1 MPANRKDYIFI
12 PGVLIFLL
20 PFIVLFALTEQW
32 LYLLIPF
39 AFFLFYAGWQSFS
52 FVYFLLIA
60 SIPWSTEI
68 YFGKSMA
75 MDFPDEIFMLFITAI
90 FIATFFFNQGKLQWV
105 AWHHPLLWLVGL
117 HMCWMILTTAFS
129 TDLIVSLKFV
139 LAKSWYII
147 AFLLFPLL
155 VIQNKNQIKKVVLL
169 FSFSLLAVT
178 IVVLASHAMDG
189 FLFIHINDAVTP
201 FFKNHVNYSA
211 ILVCSLPIW
220 FAIYRLNKENKM
232 VKRWIIL
239 VMIIILLALIFAFS
253 RGAWLAIITGVLS
266 YFFMKQKILWQT
278 FVAGIVLTTAIVFW
292 LKSEDRYLDFSH
304 DYKTTIFHTDF
315 KEHLEAT
322 YMLKDVS
329 TAERFNRWIAAVRMV
344 PESPMVGVGPGN
356 FSNKYKPFSIPAF
369 KTWVSD
375 NEEKSTVHNYFLL
388 IITEQGWPG
397 LLFFLLLLTGI
408 FFYVQHIYFNLR
420 DPFYKEMILAVASM
434 MVMII
439 TLNFLSDLIETDK
452 IGSLF
457 FTCIAFLI
465 LADQQ
470 LNTESNN

>member
-68 YFGKSMA
+68 YFGNSMA

-90 FIATFFFNQGKLQWV
+90 FIATLFFNQGKLKSV

-239 VMIIILLALIFAFS
+239 VMIIILLALI
-253 RGAWLAIITGVLS
+253 
-266 YFFMKQKILWQT
+266 
-278 FVAGIVLTTAIVFW
+278 
-292 LKSEDRYLDFSH
+292 
-304 DYKTTIFHTDF
+304 
-315 KEHLEAT
+315 
-322 YMLKDVS
+322 
-329 TAERFNRWIAAVRMV
+329 
-344 PESPMVGVGPGN
+344 
-356 FSNKYKPFSIPAF
+356 
-369 KTWVSD
+369 
-375 NEEKSTVHNYFLL
+375 
-388 IITEQGWPG
+388 
-397 LLFFLLLLTGI
+397 
-408 FFYVQHIYFNLR
+408 
-420 DPFYKEMILAVASM
+420 
-434 MVMII
+434 
-439 TLNFLSDLIETDK
+439 
-452 IGSLF
+452 
-457 FTCIAFLI
+457 
-465 LADQQ
+465 
-470 LNTESNN
+470 

>member
-1 MPANRKDYIFI
+1 
-12 PGVLIFLL
+12 
-20 PFIVLFALTEQW
+20 
-32 LYLLIPF
+32 
-39 AFFLFYAGWQSFS
+39 
-52 FVYFLLIA
+52 
-60 SIPWSTEI
+60 
-68 YFGKSMA
+68 
-75 MDFPDEIFMLFITAI
+75 
-90 FIATFFFNQGKLQWV
+90 
-105 AWHHPLLWLVGL
+105 
-117 HMCWMILTTAFS
+117 
-129 TDLIVSLKFV
+129 
-139 LAKSWYII
+139 
-147 AFLLFPLL
+147 
-155 VIQNKNQIKKVVLL
+155 
-169 FSFSLLAVT
+169 
-178 IVVLASHAMDG
+178 
-189 FLFIHINDAVTP
+189 
-201 FFKNHVNYSA
+201 
-211 ILVCSLPIW
+211 
-220 FAIYRLNKENKM
+220 
-232 VKRWIIL
+232 
-239 VMIIILLALIFAFS
+239 
-253 RGAWLAIITGVLS
+253 
-266 YFFMKQKILWQT
+266 
-278 FVAGIVLTTAIVFW
+278 IVFW